1 MRPVL
6 VIGFGNSLRRDDG
19 VGAEVAARVER
30 WKRPGVRAL
39 ACQQLTP
46 ELAEQISS
54 ARLVVFVDAEQG
66 RAFGAVRA
74 RQISASNSGDLQPH
88 GSDPRA
94 LLALTRALFGTCP
107 PAWLITIPVLDFG
120 FGEQLSA
127 GAGRGVAAA
136 LRLIEKQ
143 LVQGQLQEGKAG
155 AWGWRPRRKRTAGR
169 P

>member
-30 WKRPGVRAL
+30 WKQPGVRAL

-46 ELAEQISS
+46 ELAEAISS
-54 ARLVVFVDAEQG
+54 AGLVVFVDAQQAG
-66 RAFGAVRA
+66 ASGAVRA
-74 RQISASNSGDLQPH
+74 RRLSASSSGDLQPH
-88 GSDPRA
+88 RSDLRA

-120 FGEQLSA
+120 FGEQLSVSA
-127 GAGRGVAAA
+127 ERGVAAA
-136 LRLIEKQ
+136 LRLIQKQ
-143 LVQGQLQEGKAG
+143 LGLPRGRASSRGQESCYSQS
-155 AWGWRPRRKRTAGR
+155 TIS
-169 P
+169 